1 MMLRLGSST
10 AGALGWIASVAIHGV
25 AALVATGVISPV
37 PVSEW
42 ISEALSSK
50 EREEFPDPA
59 DAPTPDDEADLTP
72 VPVEPEPLKV
82 RLGID
87 ESDATDT
94 ETWLGFAS
102 ASPEH
107 GGIPMGFEQAQLR
120 RSSGDGG
127 LSPARPSD
135 GALTPTS
142 PGAGGEGQA
151 ASATLVQHDAASE
164 HDRADSSP
172 VEPAVFLAP
181 SATPSITL
189 ARDARETP
197 PINAPGS
204 AASTGG
210 ARGASP
216 SGAQTPAPGTS
227 APPQAVDETAKPKD
241 EPVDLSKQGAGGERE
256 PGVASDRDAD
266 AASIRNAILA
276 SPGRPLA
283 AKGLRI
289 QTVRP
294 QFSAYALATANP
306 DDVVVRI
313 WFNAQGRVAKA
324 ELLQSSGRAD
334 VDRPVLDAVY
344 NWRAT
349 GEPLKVLLNSDPDAR
364 IELVFRVTLRR

>member
-1 MMLRLGSST
+1 MKLRMGQIRPNRWGSRASYGEMMLRLGSST
-10 AGALGWIASVAIHGV
+10 AGALGWIASFAIHGV

-37 PVSEW
+37 PVSDW
-42 ISEALSSK
+42 IAEALSAR
-50 EREEFPDPA
+50 EEEEFPDRA
-59 DAPTPDDEADLTP
+59 DAPAPDEEADLTP

-94 ETWLGFAS
+94 DTWLGFAS

-107 GGIPMGFEQAQLR
+107 GGIPMGFEQAQLS

-127 LSPARPSD
+127 LSPLRPSGGMLTPSTLGAD
-135 GALTPTS
+135 GAS
-142 PGAGGEGQA
+142 QG
-151 ASATLVQHDAASE
+151 ASAAPAQTADPIE
-164 HDRADSSP
+164 RADSSA

-189 ARDARETP
+189 ARQERPTQP
-197 PINAPGS
+197 TNAPG
-204 AASTGG
+204 G
-210 ARGASP
+210 AP
-216 SGAQTPAPGTS
+216 SGGS
-227 APPQAVDETAKPKD
+227 APSARAPALGAAAPTQAVDETAKPKD
-241 EPVDLSKQGAGGERE
+241 EPVDLSNQGAGGERE

-266 AASIRNAILA
+266 AATIRNAILA

-313 WFNAQGRVAKA
+313 
-324 ELLQSSGRAD
+324 
-334 VDRPVLDAVY
+334 
-344 NWRAT
+344 
-349 GEPLKVLLNSDPDAR
+349 
-364 IELVFRVTLRR
+364 